1 MRKLEKNIAPEVV
14 EAAIRDRVRMVH
26 DRFLHVTLL
35 GLTDSRLISIIE
47 EIAGYW
53 PSSLR
58 TALTSFCCEAVGGES
73 PRIVDASVVLKPI

>member
-1 MRKLEKNIAPEVV
+1 MRNLEKNIDSEVV

-47 EIAGYW
+47 EIANYW
-53 PSSLR
+53 PGSLR
-58 TALTSFCCEAVGGES
+58 TALTSFCCEAVGGDS
-73 PRIVDASVVLKPI
+73 TQNSRRQCSAKPV